1 MTAAREFSHPEFS
14 HIVRLD
20 AIGRL
25 DWPAHVEADETQRGA
40 LAARF
45 GFASLDLLE
54 ADFSM
59 DRNGATVMATGSI
72 RARLAQPCIATGEPV
87 AEDVREEFAIRFL
100 PEESGGGAEADPH
113 AEIELDA
120 DECDTLTY
128 SGERIDMGEAIAETL
143 ALAVNPYPRSPDAD
157 RFLREAGVLSEDQA
171 GPFAALAALKGK
183 LGS

>member
-1 MTAAREFSHPEFS
+1 MTATPEFS

-20 AIGRL
+20 MIGRL
-25 DWPAHVEADETQRGA
+25 DWPAHVEADEAQRAA

-59 DRNGATVMATGSI
+59 DRDGATVMANGSLH
-72 RARLAQPCIATGEPV
+72 ARLAQPCIATGEPV
-87 AEDVREEFAIRFL
+87 AEEVREDFAIRFL
-100 PEESGGGAEADPH
+100 PEESGDGAQAGPHSGAEP

-128 SGERIDMGEAIAETL
+128 SGERIDMGEAVAETL

-157 RFLREAGVLSEDQA
+157 AYLREAGVLTEDQA